1 MKIKLGFIIYF
12 CLILSAC
19 SDVPLNQNA
28 TNFINDHQARQ
39 NTATP
44 AQKDSYYY
52 LLGIG
57 ANDDPLMA
65 GKAYYD
71 ELQTALANNAKDELI
86 GQINQ
91 KHPLHTLTINDTK
104 TDDNTGLFCRFNANN
119 SDTAHACFASLL
131 NTQFDLTDYQSTL
144 ERYQQFLNNP
154 PAIAQGKSHHL
165 TYYPHYKTLT
175 NGQRLYFIWLSKNH
189 QPEQVMSALI
199 NELATLR
206 ANMAQANNLAEKMI
220 YANLVANQI
229 QTIVL
234 YHSHNPTLK
243 ASILPLTQDELS
255 FKTAFINEFMVEFET
270 FNALKKEVKDLQ
282 NTLFYKHNKTLNDT
296 ADGYA
301 KNIAIS
307 ELSAP
312 EFATYYANYQ
322 PEKPKH
328 DFTNFIGKTLSNIG
342 PDDYRFYISKLKSI
356 DNLISIA
363 NHRMNGTPLANV
375 FAPTLNGIIPEKDHI
390 CIQNPI
396 SHDEKATELKKRD
409 EKFEC
414 LVFHAS

>member
-1 MKIKLGFIIYF
+1 MKLTLCLTVIC

-19 SDVPLNQNA
+19 SDVSPNQNT
-28 TNFINDHQARQ
+28 TNFLNDHQARQ
-39 NTATP
+39 NTATL

-57 ANDDPLMA
+57 ANDEPLTA

-71 ELQTALANNAKDELI
+71 ELQTALANDGKDETI
-86 GQINQ
+86 KRINQ
-91 KHPLHTLTINDTK
+91 NHHLHTLTINDTN
-104 TDDNTGLFCRFNANN
+104 TDDNTGLFCRFNSNN
-119 SDTAHACFASLL
+119 SDTAHACFNALL
-131 NTQFDLTDYQSTL
+131 TTEFDLADYQSTL
-144 ERYQQFLNNP
+144 DRYKNFLNNP

-165 TYYPHYKTLT
+165 AYYPHYTTLT
-175 NGQRLYFIWLSKNH
+175 NGQRLYFLWLSKNH
-189 QPEQVMSALI
+189 QPKQTLQALL
-199 NELATLR
+199 NELTILR

-220 YANLVANQI
+220 YTNMVANQI

-234 YHSHNPTLK
+234 YHSHNPVLNTT
-243 ASILPLTQDELS
+243 IPVLTQDELS
-255 FKTAFINEFMVEFET
+255 FRTAFINEFMVEFEI
-270 FNALKKEVKDLQ
+270 FNALQKEINHLEHK
-282 NTLFYKHNKTLNDT
+282 LFYKHNKTLNDT

-312 EFATYYANYQ
+312 KFANYYANYQ

-342 PDDYRFYISKLKSI
+342 PDDYRFDISKLKSI

-375 FAPTLNGIIPEKDHI
+375 FAPTLTGIITEKDHI

-396 SHDEKATELKKRD
+396 SHDEQAEELKKRD

-414 LVFHAS
+414 LVFHVP